1 MEKFKDWH
9 KYSKPVTVA
18 ESNMAKN
25 KNLEFSKTEQLVIQV
40 VNDSINANGTKEE
53 ETHSSYQSSQDY
65 SLVTDSRKQREK
77 RKTYAES
84 LKHWSI
90 EGRF

>member
-1 MEKFKDWH
+1 M
-9 KYSKPVTVA
+9 VRVA

-25 KNLEFSKTEQLVIQV
+25 KNVEFSKTEQLVIQV
-40 VNDSINANGTKEE
+40 VNDSIKTNGKKEE

-84 LKHWSI
+84 LKH
-90 EGRF
+90 